1 MQIKFGT
8 SGWRAVIADQFTF
21 DNVILVTQ
29 AICDL
34 LKKNKETNNGI
45 LISNDTRFMGD
56 EFKKVAAQVVASNG
70 IKVFLTERDTPTPV
84 IAFEIVRRKLNGGIS
99 FTASH
104 NPPKYQ
110 GLKFF
115 GSHGG
120 SAFTKDTQWI
130 EARLKA
136 KKVKVTKLQSYETLV
151 EKKKIEVINPR
162 RNYLNYLGDIID
174 IRAISKAKLKY
185 AYDAMYG
192 TGRDYLDTFLIEC
205 GCDVRTLHHFAD
217 PNFGGITP
225 EPTPENLKELQQI
238 VANEKHFFGI
248 ATDGDADRF
257 GIIDKDGTYFD
268 ANYFLP
274 VLLKYI
280 LETRPN
286 WSGSVVRSLATS
298 HLLDI
303 VAFKNKIRV
312 HETPVGFKYIGEI
325 MTREE
330 VLLAG
335 EESGGLT
342 FYGHVPEKDG
352 IAACLFAIEIVAK
365 TGMSLGEHL
374 DVIYREYG
382 MRVNL
387 KEKIKLDEKIA
398 AKLEK
403 ILKGEPLKKL
413 LGKKIVKTDVRDGLK
428 MINTDGDWLL
438 IRLSGTEPIVRLYA
452 ESKTQEKAEKIL
464 EEGKSLI

>member
-8 SGWRAVIADQFTF
+8 SGWRAIIADQFTF

-45 LISNDTRFMGD
+45 LISNDTRFLGD

-70 IKVFLTERDTPTPV
+70 IKVYITERDTPTPV
-84 IAFEIVRRKLNGGIS
+84 IAFEILRRKLNGGIS

-115 GSHGG
+115 GAHGG
-120 SAFTKDTQWI
+120 SAFSKDTQWI
-130 EARLKA
+130 EARLKS
-136 KKVKVTKLQSYETLV
+136 KKVKVAKLQSYETLV
-151 EKKKIEVINPR
+151 EKKKIEIINPR

-225 EPTPENLKELQQI
+225 EPTPENLTELQQI

-268 ANYFLP
+268 PNYFLP
-274 VLLKYI
+274 VMLKYI

-342 FYGHVPEKDG
+342 FFGHVPEKDG

-374 DVIYREYG
+374 DVIYRDYG

-387 KEKIKLDEKIA
+387 KEKIRLDEKIA

-428 MINTDGDWLL
+428 MINTEGDWLL
-438 IRLSGTEPIVRLYA
+438 IRLSGTEPIVRFYA
-452 ESKTQEKAEKIL
+452 ESKSREKAEKIL

>member
-8 SGWRAVIADQFTF
+8 SGWRAIIADQFTF

-34 LKKNKETNNGI
+34 LKKNKETHAGI
-45 LISNDTRFMGD
+45 LISNDTRFLGD
-56 EFKKVAAQVVASNG
+56 EFKKIAAQVVASNG
-70 IKVFLTERDTPTPV
+70 IKVYITERDTPTPV
-84 IAFEIVRRKLNGGIS
+84 IAFEILRRKLNGGIS

-120 SAFTKDTQWI
+120 SAFTKDIQWI
-130 EARLKA
+130 ESRLKA
-136 KKVKVTKLQSYETLV
+136 KKVKVAKLQSYETLV

-162 RNYLNYLGDIID
+162 RNYLNYLGDLID

-205 GCDVRTLHHFAD
+205 GCDVRTLHHYAD
-217 PNFGGITP
+217 PNFGGLVP
-225 EPTPENLKELQQI
+225 EPTPENLTELQQI

-257 GIIDKDGTYFD
+257 GLIDKDGSYFD

-330 VLLAG
+330 VLLGG

-342 FYGHVPEKDG
+342 FFGHIFEKDG
-352 IAACLFAIEIVAK
+352 IAACLLAIEVVAK
-365 TGMSLGEHL
+365 TGMSLKEHL
-374 DVIYREYG
+374 DEIYHEYG

-387 KEKIKLDEKIA
+387 KEKIQLDEKIYS
-398 AKLEK
+398 KLQK
-403 ILKGEPLKKL
+403 VLKGQPLKKI
-413 LGKKIVKTDVRDGLK
+413 LGKKVIKTDVRDGLK
-428 MINTDGDWLL
+428 MINTEGDWLL

-452 ESKTQEKAEKIL
+452 ESKSHEKAEKIL
-464 EEGKSLI
+464 EEAKALI

>member
-8 SGWRAVIADQFTF
+8 SGWRAIIADQFTF

-34 LKKNKETNNGI
+34 LKKNKETHAGI
-45 LISNDTRFMGD
+45 LISNDTRFLGD
-56 EFKKVAAQVVASNG
+56 EFKKIAAQVVASNG
-70 IKVFLTERDTPTPV
+70 IKVYITERDTPTPV
-84 IAFEIVRRKLNGGIS
+84 IAFEILRRKLNGGIS

-130 EARLKA
+130 ESKLKT
-136 KKVKVTKLQSYETLV
+136 KKVKVAKLQSYETLV

-162 RNYLNYLGDIID
+162 RNYLNYLGDLID

-205 GCDVRTLHHFAD
+205 SCDVRTLHHYAD
-217 PNFGGITP
+217 PNFGGLVP
-225 EPTPENLKELQQI
+225 EPAPENLTELQQI

-257 GIIDKDGTYFD
+257 GIIDKDGSYFD

-342 FYGHVPEKDG
+342 FFGHIPEKDG
-352 IAACLFAIEIVAK
+352 IAACLLAIEIVAK
-365 TGMSLGEHL
+365 TGMSLKEHL
-374 DVIYREYG
+374 DEIYHEYG

-387 KEKIKLDEKIA
+387 KEKIQLDEKIYS
-398 AKLEK
+398 KLEK
-403 ILKGEPLKKL
+403 VLKGQPLKKI
-413 LGKKIVKTDVRDGLK
+413 LGKKVIKTDVRDGLK
-428 MINTDGDWLL
+428 MINTEGDWLL

-452 ESKTQEKAEKIL
+452 ESKSHEKAEKIL
-464 EEGKSLI
+464 EEAKALI

>member
-34 LKKNKETNNGI
+34 LKKNKETNNGV
-45 LISNDTRFMGD
+45 LISNDTRFLGD

-70 IKVFLTERDTPTPV
+70 IKVYITERDTPTPV
-84 IAFEIVRRKLNGGIS
+84 IAFEILRRKLNGGIS

-115 GSHGG
+115 GAHGG
-120 SAFTKDTQWI
+120 SAFSKDTQWI
-130 EARLKA
+130 EARLKS
-136 KKVKVTKLQSYETLV
+136 KKVKVAKLQSYETLV
-151 EKKKIEVINPR
+151 EKKKIEIINPR

-225 EPTPENLKELQQI
+225 EPTPENLTELQQI

-268 ANYFLP
+268 PNYFLP
-274 VLLKYI
+274 VMLKYI

-342 FYGHVPEKDG
+342 FFGHVPEKDG

-374 DVIYREYG
+374 DVIYRDYG

-387 KEKIKLDEKIA
+387 KEKIRLDEKIA

-428 MINTDGDWLL
+428 MINTEGDWLL
-438 IRLSGTEPIVRLYA
+438 IRLSGTEPIVRFYA
-452 ESKTQEKAEKIL
+452 ESKSQEKVEKIL

>member
-45 LISNDTRFMGD
+45 LISNDTRFLGD
-56 EFKKVAAQVVASNG
+56 EFKKIAAQVVASNG
-70 IKVFLTERDTPTPV
+70 IKVYITERDTPTPV

-136 KKVKVTKLQSYETLV
+136 KKVKVVKLQSYESLV

-217 PNFGGITP
+217 PNFGGINP
-225 EPTPENLKELQQI
+225 EPTPENLTELQQI

-274 VLLKYI
+274 VMLKYI

-342 FYGHVPEKDG
+342 FFGHVPEKDG

-374 DVIYREYG
+374 DIIYRDYG

>member
-8 SGWRAVIADQFTF
+8 SGWRAIIADQFTF

-70 IKVFLTERDTPTPV
+70 IKVYITERDTPTPV

-136 KKVKVTKLQSYETLV
+136 KKVKVAKLQSYESLV

-162 RNYLNYLGDIID
+162 RNYLNYLGDLID

-205 GCDVRTLHHFAD
+205 GCDVRTLHHTAD
-217 PNFGGITP
+217 PNFGGIVP
-225 EPTPENLKELQQI
+225 EPTPENLTELQQI

-274 VLLKYI
+274 VMLKYV

-325 MTREE
+325 MTRED
-330 VLLAG
+330 VILAG

-342 FYGHVPEKDG
+342 FFGHVPEKDG

-374 DVIYREYG
+374 DVIYRDYG
-382 MRVNL
+382 MRVNV
-387 KEKIKLDEKIA
+387 KEKIKLDEKVA

-403 ILKGEPLKKL
+403 VLKGEPLKKL

-428 MINTDGDWLL
+428 MINTEGDWLL

-452 ESKTQEKAEKIL
+452 ESKTHEKAEKIL

>member
-21 DNVILVTQ
+21 DNVVLVTQ

-34 LKKNKETNNGI
+34 LKKNKETNAGI
-45 LISNDTRFMGD
+45 LISNDTRFLGD
-56 EFKKVAAQVVASNG
+56 EFKKIAAQVVASNG
-70 IKVFLTERDTPTPV
+70 IKVYLTERDTPTPV

-136 KKVKVTKLQSYETLV
+136 KKVKVVKLQSYESLV

-162 RNYLNYLGDIID
+162 RNYLNYLGDLID

-205 GCDVRTLHHFAD
+205 GCDVRTLHHYAD

-225 EPTPENLKELQQI
+225 EPTPENLTELQQI
-238 VANEKHFFGI
+238 VANEKHFFGV

-257 GIIDKDGTYFD
+257 GIIDKDGTFFD

-280 LETRPN
+280 IETRPN

-342 FYGHVPEKDG
+342 FFGHVPEKDG
-352 IAACLFAIEIVAK
+352 IAACLLAIELVAK

-387 KEKIKLDEKIA
+387 KEKIMLDEKVA

-403 ILKGEPLKKL
+403 ILKGVPLKKL

-428 MINTDGDWLL
+428 MINSEGDWLL

-452 ESKTQEKAEKIL
+452 ESKTHDKAEKIL
-464 EEGKSLI
+464 EEGKALI

>member
-21 DNVILVTQ
+21 ENVILVIQ
-29 AICDL
+29 AICEL
-34 LKKNKETNNGI
+34 LKKNKESSHGI
-45 LISNDTRFMGD
+45 IISNDTRFLGD
-56 EFKKVAAQVVASNG
+56 EFKKIAAEVVASNG
-70 IKVFLTERDTPTPV
+70 IKVYLTERDTPTPV
-84 IAFEIVRRKLNGGIS
+84 VTYEIVRRKLGGGIS

-104 NPPKYQ
+104 NPAKYQ

-130 EARLKA
+130 ENKLKS
-136 KKVKVTKLQSYETLV
+136 KKLKLTKTQPFDHLL
-151 EKKKIEVINPR
+151 EKKKIEIINPR

-174 IRAISKAKLKY
+174 IKAIAKSKIKI

-225 EPTPENLKELQQI
+225 DPTDENLIELSKI
-238 VANEKHFFGI
+238 VANEKHFFGV

-257 GIIDKDGTYFD
+257 GLIDMDGTYFD

-274 VLLKYI
+274 VLMKY
-280 LETRPN
+280 LFETRPN
-286 WSGSVVRSLATS
+286 WSGSAVRSLATS
-298 HLLDI
+298 HLFDM

-312 HETPVGFKYIGEI
+312 HETPIGFKYIAEI

-330 VLLAG
+330 VILAG

-342 FYGHVPEKDG
+342 FHGHVPEKDG
-352 IAACLFAIEIVAK
+352 IAACLLAIEIVAK
-365 TGMSLGEHL
+365 TGSSLSELL
-374 DVIYREYG
+374 DNIYRDYG
-382 MRVNL
+382 TRVNL
-387 KEKIKLDEKIA
+387 REKIVLDDKVK

-403 ILKGEPLKKL
+403 LLKNKPPKKL
-413 LGKKIVKTDVRDGLK
+413 LSKKVVRTDVRDGVK
-428 MINTDGDWLL
+428 MVNSDGDWLL
-438 IRLSGTEPIVRLYA
+438 VRLSGTEPIARLYA
-452 ESKTQEKAEKIL
+452 ESKSKEKAEKLL
-464 EEGKSLI
+464 ETAKAMI

>member
-34 LKKNKETNNGI
+34 LKKNKETNAGI
-45 LISNDTRFMGD
+45 LISNDTRFLGD

-110 GLKFF
+110 GLKLF

-120 SAFTKDTQWI
+120 SAFTQDTQWI

-136 KKVKVTKLQSYETLV
+136 KKVKVVKLQSYESLV

-162 RNYLNYLGDIID
+162 RNYLNYLGDLID

-205 GCDVRTLHHFAD
+205 GCDVRTLHHYAD

-225 EPTPENLKELQQI
+225 EPTPENLTELQQI
-238 VANEKHFFGI
+238 VANEKHFFGV

-257 GIIDKDGTYFD
+257 GIIDKDGTFFD

-280 LETRPN
+280 IETRPN

-342 FYGHVPEKDG
+342 FFGHVPEKDG
-352 IAACLFAIEIVAK
+352 IAACLLAIELVAK

-374 DVIYREYG
+374 DIIYREYG

-387 KEKIKLDEKIA
+387 KEKILLDEKVA

-403 ILKGEPLKKL
+403 ILKGVPLKKL
-413 LGKKIVKTDVRDGLK
+413 LGKKIIKTDVRDGLK
-428 MINTDGDWLL
+428 MINSEGDWLL

-452 ESKTQEKAEKIL
+452 ESKTHDKAEKIL
-464 EEGKSLI
+464 EEGKALI

>member
-8 SGWRAVIADQFTF
+8 SGWRAIIADQFTF
-21 DNVILVTQ
+21 ENVIIVTQ

-34 LKKNKETNNGI
+34 LKKNKETNQGI
-45 LISNDTRFMGD
+45 IIANDTRFLGN

-70 IKVFLTERDTPTPV
+70 IKVYLTERDTPTPV
-84 IAFEIVRRKLNGGIS
+84 VAYEIVRRKLNGGIS

-130 EARLKA
+130 ESKIKS
-136 KKVKVTKLQSYETLV
+136 KKVKVAKLSTYESLV
-151 EKKKIEVINPR
+151 EKKKIEIINPR

-174 IRAISKAKLKY
+174 IRAISKGKLKY

-217 PNFGGITP
+217 PNFGGTTP

-268 ANYFLP
+268 PNYFLP

-298 HLLDI
+298 HLLDM

-312 HETPVGFKYIGEI
+312 HETPVGFKYISEI
-325 MTREE
+325 MNREE

-342 FYGHVPEKDG
+342 FYGHILEKDG
-352 IAACLFAIEIVAK
+352 IAACLLACEIVAK

-374 DVIYREYG
+374 DSIYREYG

-387 KEKIKLDEKIA
+387 REKIVLDEKVK

-428 MINTDGDWLL
+428 MINTEGDWLL
-438 IRLSGTEPIVRLYA
+438 IRLSGTEPIVRFYA
-452 ESKTQEKAEKIL
+452 ESKSQEKAQKIL
-464 EEGKSLI
+464 EEAKDLL

>member
-8 SGWRAVIADQFTF
+8 SGWRAIIADQFTF
-21 DNVILVTQ
+21 DNVVLVTQ

-45 LISNDTRFMGD
+45 LISNDTRFLGD

-70 IKVFLTERDTPTPV
+70 IKVYITERDTPTPV

-115 GSHGG
+115 GAHGG
-120 SAFTKDTQWI
+120 SAFSKDTQWI
-130 EARLKA
+130 EARLKS

-151 EKKKIEVINPR
+151 EKKKIEIINPR

-225 EPTPENLKELQQI
+225 EPTPENLTELQQI

-257 GIIDKDGTYFD
+257 GIVDKDGTYFD
-268 ANYFLP
+268 PNYFLP
-274 VLLKYI
+274 VMLKYI

-286 WSGSVVRSLATS
+286 WAGSVVRSLATS

-312 HETPVGFKYIGEI
+312 HETPVGFKHIGEI

-342 FYGHVPEKDG
+342 FFGHVPEKDG

-374 DVIYREYG
+374 DVIYRDYG

-428 MINTDGDWLL
+428 MINTEGDWLL
-438 IRLSGTEPIVRLYA
+438 IRLSGTEPIVRFYA
-452 ESKTQEKAEKIL
+452 ESKSQEKAEKIL

>member
-34 LKKNKETNNGI
+34 LKKNKETHNGI
-45 LISNDTRFMGD
+45 LISNDTRFLGD

-70 IKVFLTERDTPTPV
+70 IKVYITERDTPTPV
-84 IAFEIVRRKLNGGIS
+84 IAFEILRRKLNGGIS

-115 GSHGG
+115 GAHGG
-120 SAFTKDTQWI
+120 SAFSKDTQWI
-130 EARLKA
+130 EARLKS
-136 KKVKVTKLQSYETLV
+136 KKVKVAKLQSYETLV
-151 EKKKIEVINPR
+151 EKKKIEIINPR

-225 EPTPENLKELQQI
+225 EPTPENLTELQQI

-268 ANYFLP
+268 PNYFLP
-274 VLLKYI
+274 VMLKYI

-342 FYGHVPEKDG
+342 FFGHVPEKDG

-374 DVIYREYG
+374 DVIYRDYG

-387 KEKIKLDEKIA
+387 KEKIRLDEKIA

-428 MINTDGDWLL
+428 MINTEGDWLL
-438 IRLSGTEPIVRLYA
+438 IRLSGTEPIVRFYA
-452 ESKTQEKAEKIL
+452 ESKSHEKAEKIL

>member
-8 SGWRAVIADQFTF
+8 SGWRAIIADQFTF

-34 LKKNKETNNGI
+34 LKKNKETHAGI
-45 LISNDTRFMGD
+45 LISNDTRFLGD
-56 EFKKVAAQVVASNG
+56 EFKKIAAQVVASNG
-70 IKVFLTERDTPTPV
+70 IKVYITERDTPTPV
-84 IAFEIVRRKLNGGIS
+84 IAFEILRRKLNGGIS

-130 EARLKA
+130 ESKLKT
-136 KKVKVTKLQSYETLV
+136 KKVKVAKLQSYETLV

-162 RNYLNYLGDIID
+162 RNYLNYLGDLID

-205 GCDVRTLHHFAD
+205 GCDVRTLHHYAD
-217 PNFGGITP
+217 PNFGGLVP
-225 EPTPENLKELQQI
+225 EPAPENLTELQQI

-248 ATDGDADRF
+248 TTDGDADRF
-257 GIIDKDGTYFD
+257 GIIDKDGSYFD

-342 FYGHVPEKDG
+342 FFGHIPEKDG
-352 IAACLFAIEIVAK
+352 IAACLLAIEIVAK
-365 TGMSLGEHL
+365 TGMSLKEHL
-374 DVIYREYG
+374 DEIYHEYG

-387 KEKIKLDEKIA
+387 KEKIQLDEKIYS
-398 AKLEK
+398 KLEK
-403 ILKGEPLKKL
+403 VLKGQPLKKI
-413 LGKKIVKTDVRDGLK
+413 LGKKVIKTDVRDGLK
-428 MINTDGDWLL
+428 MINTEGDWLL

-452 ESKTQEKAEKIL
+452 ESKSHEKAEKIL
-464 EEGKSLI
+464 EEAKALI

>member
-8 SGWRAVIADQFTF
+8 SGWRAVIADQFIF

-34 LKKNKETNNGI
+34 LKKNKETHAGI
-45 LISNDTRFMGD
+45 LISNDTRFLGD
-56 EFKKVAAQVVASNG
+56 EFKKIAAQVVASNG
-70 IKVFLTERDTPTPV
+70 IKVYITERDTPTPV
-84 IAFEIVRRKLNGGIS
+84 IAFEILRRKLNGGIS

-162 RNYLNYLGDIID
+162 RNYLNYLGDLID

-205 GCDVRTLHHFAD
+205 GCDVRTLHHYAD
-217 PNFGGITP
+217 PNFGGLVP
-225 EPTPENLKELQQI
+225 EPTPENLVELQQI
-238 VANEKHFFGI
+238 IAKEKHFFGI

-257 GIIDKDGTYFD
+257 GIIDKDGSYFD

-303 VAFKNKIRV
+303 VAFKNKIKV

-342 FYGHVPEKDG
+342 FFGHIPEKDG
-352 IAACLFAIEIVAK
+352 IAACLLAIEIVAK
-365 TGMSLGEHL
+365 TGMSLKEHL
-374 DVIYREYG
+374 DEIYHEYG

-387 KEKIKLDEKIA
+387 KEKIQLNEKIYS
-398 AKLEK
+398 KLEK
-403 ILKGEPLKKL
+403 VLKGKPLKKVI
-413 LGKKIVKTDVRDGLK
+413 GKKVIKTDVRDGLK
-428 MINTDGDWLL
+428 MINTEGDWLL
-438 IRLSGTEPIVRLYA
+438 IRLSGTEPIVRFYA
-452 ESKTQEKAEKIL
+452 ESKSYEKAEKIL
-464 EEGKSLI
+464 EEAKDLI

>member
-8 SGWRAVIADQFTF
+8 SGWRAIIADQFTF
-21 DNVILVTQ
+21 DNVVLVTQ

-34 LKKNKETNNGI
+34 LKKNKETNAGI
-45 LISNDTRFMGD
+45 LISNDTRFLGD

-70 IKVFLTERDTPTPV
+70 IKVFITERDTPTPV

-130 EARLKA
+130 EQRLKA
-136 KKVKVTKLQSYETLV
+136 KKVKVVKLQSYETLV

-205 GCDVRTLHHFAD
+205 GCDVRTLHHYAD

-225 EPTPENLKELQQI
+225 EPTPENLTELQQI
-238 VANEKHFFGI
+238 VANEKHFFGV

-257 GIIDKDGTYFD
+257 GIIDKDGTFFD

-274 VLLKYI
+274 VLLKYLI
-280 LETRPN
+280 ETRPN

-352 IAACLFAIEIVAK
+352 IAACLFAIELVAK

-374 DVIYREYG
+374 DIIYRDYG
-382 MRVNL
+382 MRYNL
-387 KEKIKLDEKIA
+387 KEKIRLDEKVA

-403 ILKGEPLKKL
+403 VLKGEPLKKL

-428 MINTDGDWLL
+428 MINSDGDWLL

-452 ESKTQEKAEKIL
+452 EAKTQEKAEKIL
-464 EEGKSLI
+464 EEGKALI

>member
-45 LISNDTRFMGD
+45 LISNDTRFLGD
-56 EFKKVAAQVVASNG
+56 EFKKIAAQVVASNG
-70 IKVFLTERDTPTPV
+70 IKVYITERDTPTPV

-136 KKVKVTKLQSYETLV
+136 KKVKVVKLQSYESLV

-225 EPTPENLKELQQI
+225 EPTPENLTELQQI

-274 VLLKYI
+274 VMLKYI

-342 FYGHVPEKDG
+342 FFGHVPEKDG

-374 DVIYREYG
+374 DIIYRDYG

>member
-8 SGWRAVIADQFTF
+8 SGWRAIIADQFTF

-34 LKKNKETNNGI
+34 LKKNKETHAGI
-45 LISNDTRFMGD
+45 LISNDTRFLGD
-56 EFKKVAAQVVASNG
+56 EFKKIAAQVVASNG
-70 IKVFLTERDTPTPV
+70 IKVYFTERDTPTPV
-84 IAFEIVRRKLNGGIS
+84 IAFEILRRKLNGGIS

-130 EARLKA
+130 ESKLKT
-136 KKVKVTKLQSYETLV
+136 KKVKIAKLQSYETLV

-162 RNYLNYLGDIID
+162 RNYLNYLGDLID

-205 GCDVRTLHHFAD
+205 GCDVRTLHHYAD
-217 PNFGGITP
+217 PNFGGLVP
-225 EPTPENLKELQQI
+225 EPTPENLTELQQI

-257 GIIDKDGTYFD
+257 GLIDKDGSYFD

-330 VLLAG
+330 VLLGG

-342 FYGHVPEKDG
+342 FYGHIPEKDG
-352 IAACLFAIEIVAK
+352 IAASLLAIEIVAK
-365 TGMSLGEHL
+365 TGMSLKEHL
-374 DVIYREYG
+374 DEIYHEYG

-387 KEKIKLDEKIA
+387 KEKIQLDGKIYS
-398 AKLEK
+398 KLEK
-403 ILKGEPLKKL
+403 VLKSQPLKKIL
-413 LGKKIVKTDVRDGLK
+413 DKKVVKTDVRDGLK
-428 MINTDGDWLL
+428 LINTEGDWLL

-452 ESKTQEKAEKIL
+452 ESKSYEKAEKIL
-464 EEGKSLI
+464 EEAKALI